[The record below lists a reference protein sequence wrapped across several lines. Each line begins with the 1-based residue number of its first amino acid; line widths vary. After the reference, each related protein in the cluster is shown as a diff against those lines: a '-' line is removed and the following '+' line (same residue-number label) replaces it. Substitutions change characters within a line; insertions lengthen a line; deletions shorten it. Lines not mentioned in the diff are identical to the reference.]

1 LTINIPNILTLTR
14 ILLTP
19 LFVIFLLK
27 DLFSLALIV
36 FTIAVISDGLDGL
49 WARYFKQ
56 HSVLGAY
63 LDPIADKLL
72 LSSAFVSLAILKI
85 VPPWLAVLVVSRDI
99 LILTG
104 IAVFAVV
111 GIRIEMKPSTVS
123 KLTTVFQMLTI
134 IIAMVDLKYVNVSM
148 LKETLFWLT
157 AGLTITSGLHYIYV
171 GLNILQNTNLNNQTP
186 KDS

>member
-1 LTINIPNILTLTR
+1 MTINIPNILTLTR

-85 VPPWLAVLVVSRDI
+85 LPPWLAVLVVSRDI

-104 IAVFAVV
+104 VAVFAVT
-111 GIRIEMKPSTVS
+111 GSHYKINPSTVS
-123 KLTTVFQMLTI
+123 KLTTFFQMATVIITMFDLTHS
-134 IIAMVDLKYVNVSM
+134 NVYM
-148 LKETLFWLT
+148 LEETLFWLT

-171 GLNILQNTNLNNQTP
+171 GLNILQNADLNNQTP
-186 KDS
+186 KDP